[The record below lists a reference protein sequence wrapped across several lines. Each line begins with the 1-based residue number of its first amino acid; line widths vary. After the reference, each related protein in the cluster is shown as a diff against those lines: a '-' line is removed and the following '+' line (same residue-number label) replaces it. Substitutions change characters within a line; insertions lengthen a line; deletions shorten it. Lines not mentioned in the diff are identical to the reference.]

1 MKDINLVRTAQ
12 DLERKYNLS
21 SIGQLKRNYE
31 LQKEQ
36 LNKVENEITEFAK
49 VTTKE
54 LEDLKNQV
62 DGNITTWFSSG
73 LPTLENY
80 PTSEWLTDEDK
91 NNHLGDLYYDQ
102 DTGYSYRFIQ
112 KDGVYSWLKIV
123 DSDVAEALAIA
134 NSAKDTADRK
144 RQIFIVEPIPPYDIG
159 DLWIRDEEI
168 YRCQTSKPSGESF
181 EENDW
186 IKATKYTD
194 DTVANQVGNNLTILS
209 GTVTE
214 IRQDVDKLN
223 TTMTNTTELVDE
235 QGTKIGVLEE
245 KTSETSQTVDSISST
260 VSEIN
265 KNIET
270 IDEIN
275 LNSQAQMS
283 EMQDALTTIQS
294 TFFEQTSENFTMWF
308 EQTGVQ
314 GTIDDLKKLV
324 NNQNTTLDQ
333 LRAYIRYGV
342 ITDVEDEF
350 YGSPYAEFGK
360 EDAQTKLRI
369 LDNRIQFL
377 TGETETAY
385 ISNNALYINE
395 STILTKQV
403 IGKSGIGKWI
413 TEIDEQG
420 NLNTFWGGTD

>member
-54 LEDLKNQV
+54 IEDLKNQV

-80 PTSEWLTDEDK
+80 PASEWLTDEDK

-112 KDGVYSWLKIV
+112 KDGAYSWLKIV

-144 RQIFIVEPIPPYDIG
+144 RQIFIVEPIPPYDVG

-314 GTIDDLKKLV
+314 GTIDDLKNLV

-420 NLNTFWGGTD
+420 NLNTYWGGVE